1 MAALNNELRDYLEA
15 MGNDGFQQVP
25 IADVEAMVCAIIASL
40 TGDLTAEDVVNF
52 NKGGLKQLVK
62 EARAKVEASKVE
74 EQKAAAPA
82 SAPVPPSGSV
92 ELLHGPIFPEIDH
105 DLAAVSERL
114 ADSAQRI
121 LASTEKVEG
130 LMDGLKPEDASMLLD
145 AITDIYGACGFEDIT
160 GQTLDRIRSKMRQIE
175 YESERLLAAMGND
188 DARKRAEE
196 LEKEIEVELD
206 RNKAQLLHGPDSMK
220 EANTQE
226 EIDAILAS
234 FD

>member
-15 MGNDGFQQVP
+15 MGKDGFQQVP
-25 IADVEAMVCAIIASL
+25 IADVETIVCAIIASL

-52 NKGGLKQLVK
+52 NNGGLQQLVK
-62 EARAKVEASKVE
+62 EARAKVETSKVE
-74 EQKAAAPA
+74 ERKAAPA

-105 DLAAVSERL
+105 DLVAVSERL
-114 ADSAQRI
+114 AYSAQRI

-130 LMDGLKPEDASMLLD
+130 LMDGLKPEDATTLLD
-145 AITDIYGACGFEDIT
+145 ALTDIYGACGFEDIT

-188 DARKRAEE
+188 EARKRAEE
-196 LEKEIEVELD
+196 LEKDIEVELD